1 MLTSRPGRRARAARS
16 LRMRSGGHVCQTV
29 CAGKRASKCG
39 DLRVTSDHE
48 GDGRTAEGRGDPPPF
63 TPEQMAWLEEYRRP
77 PASGRGAVAP
87 GTAPPTP
94 RVLPTEGPGARLVT
108 AASVAGEY
116 QFAWP
121 RFQLV
126 ACSATVP
133 VVGQDGGGHGSGP
146 LTPRAAREQCRSR
159 RGRLCVRTAGRGCLT
174 QPLPL
179 PPPFPHLQVRHRPLP
194 WGQGVC
200 RFFRAPGCRQ
210 RHQCL
215 PAAAAGVQ
223 SRGRA

>member
-1 MLTSRPGRRARAARS
+1 MWRFESQPE
-16 LRMRSGGHVCQTV
+16 
-29 CAGKRASKCG
+29 AGM
-39 DLRVTSDHE
+39 SDHE

-121 RFQLV
+121 RFSWLP
-126 ACSATVP
+126 VP
-133 VVGQDGGGHGSGP
+133 RRCRWSGRMAGGMG
-146 LTPRAAREQCRSR
+146 
-159 RGRLCVRTAGRGCLT
+159 
-174 QPLPL
+174 
-179 PPPFPHLQVRHRPLP
+179 
-194 WGQGVC
+194 
-200 RFFRAPGCRQ
+200 RAP
-210 RHQCL
+210 
-215 PAAAAGVQ
+215 
-223 SRGRA
+223 